1 MTILSIQSLTRHFP
15 GRENPAVHNFTLDLP
30 ENTLLALVGHS
41 GSGKT
46 TLLRMIAGLEIPDSG
61 QIKLAGQTVVD
72 DNIFIQPEKRG
83 VGLLFQEYALFP
95 HMSVSD
101 NIGYGLHQLSKDQRQ
116 KRIKEMLELTQLESH
131 EKRYPHELSG
141 GEQQRVA
148 LARAI
153 APNPSL
159 LLLDEPFSNLDAHLK
174 NSVRDELC
182 NIVRSS
188 GISTILVTHDTED
201 ALAIADKVAV
211 IHNGQLEQ
219 LDSPR
224 GIYEKPK
231 NEYIAEFFGASNLV
245 SLDRSGKQL
254 LNALLGNPDEAAK
267 PQNGHSVLIRPADF
281 IISSIESNKS
291 TGVHAT
297 VIHRSFQGQ
306 YCDLVVE
313 TLGMLSPIKLILH
326 CLSKTAPRQGEE
338 IRIHLQPRKQL
349 HILHS

>member
-1 MTILSIQSLTRHFP
+1 MSILSIKSVTRQFE
-15 GRENPAVHNFTLDLP
+15 GRENPAVNNFSLELQK
-30 ENTLLALVGHS
+30 NTLLALVGHS

-46 TLLRMIAGLEIPDSG
+46 TILRMIAGLEIPDSG
-61 QIKLAGQTVVD
+61 KIELAGRTMVD
-72 DNIFIQPEKRG
+72 ENVFIQPEKRG

-101 NIGYGLHQLSKDQRQ
+101 NIGYGLHQLSKAERQ
-116 KRIKEMLELTQLESH
+116 DRIQEMLELTQLESH

-182 NIVRSS
+182 NIIRSS
-188 GISTILVTHDTED
+188 GISTILVTHDTGD

-211 IHNGQLEQ
+211 IHNGHLEQ
-219 LDSPR
+219 LGGPQ
-224 GIYEKPK
+224 GIYEKPN
-231 NEYIAEFFGASNLV
+231 NEYVAKFFGASNLV
-245 SLDRSGKQL
+245 SLDQSGKQL
-254 LNALLGNPDEAAK
+254 LEDLLAYSGEDGNAL
-267 PQNGHSVLIRPADF
+267 NGRSALIRPADI
-281 IISSIESNKS
+281 IISATKPKQS
-291 TGVHAT
+291 TGVRAT
-297 VIHRSFQGQ
+297 VIHRTFQGQ
-306 YCDLVVE
+306 YCDIIVE
-313 TLGMLSPIKLILH
+313 TLGTPSPIKLILH
-326 CLSKTAPRQGEE
+326 CPSKTAPLHGEE
-338 IRIHLQPRKQL
+338 IRIHLQNREQL